1 MYVGY
6 VTGVCPRYPFPCDL
20 GFIHFDIKQN
30 ILQYKAIQ
38 YSTWKPLPTSDD
50 RFYTLFKDRVLFLIL
65 TYQSSQVYLCSP
77 KTSFYLDCHVVLF
90 NYL

>member
-6 VTGVCPRYPFPCDL
+6 VTGLCPRYSFPCDIC
-20 GFIHFDIKQN
+20 FIHFDIKQTFFLT
-30 ILQYKAIQ
+30 LQIYL

-65 TYQSSQVYLCSP
+65 TYQSSQVY
-77 KTSFYLDCHVVLF
+77 
-90 NYL
+90 